1 MDLAVDCFTLTEA
14 FPKSELFG
22 SVSQIRNCSASI
34 PANIAEGWRRKGGA
48 ELARFCDIAQGSRT
62 ELETHL
68 ILASRRG
75 LSSQEEVDPLL
86 DRADEV
92 GRMLFAF
99 AKSVRTPSG

>member
-1 MDLAVDCFTLTEA
+1 MDLAVDCFALTER

-34 PANIAEGWRRKGGA
+34 PANIAEGWGRNGGA

-68 ILASRRG
+68 ILANRRG
-75 LSSQEEVDPLL
+75 LSSHEEVDPLL
-86 DRADEV
+86 HRADEV